1 VFEPTERVDMRLVI
15 SYWLKIKDFQTGNKK
30 WNFPYRSFGMCENI
44 SKKSIIFLLYYWW
57 YSRAICEVL

>member
-30 WNFPYRSFGMCENI
+30 WKFPYRSFGMCENI
-44 SKKSIIFLLYYWW
+44 S
-57 YSRAICEVL
+57 